1 MRISDWSSDVCS
13 SDLWSFR
20 RLMDPKTGAR
30 YAANL
35 YVLKGGRAVNQ
46 DAPMAQLGVSAPD
59 PQTVRFELE
68 RPTPSF
74 PRILTSNATVPVPRH
89 ALEANGRNW
98 TKAGTM
104 VSNDYFTLTD
114 WVPNTGNAI

>member
-46 DAPMAQLGVSAPD
+46 GAPMAQLGVSAPD

-68 RPTPSF
+68 RPTPYF
-74 PRILTSNATVPVPRH
+74 PRILTYNATVPVPRH
-89 ALEANGRNW
+89 AIEANGRTW
-98 TKAGTM
+98 TKEIRRASCRER
-104 VSNDYFTLTD
+104 VCQY
-114 WVPNTGNAI
+114 V